1 MDRVKVLFVAFLH
14 GFRWSSSEF
23 DLEIGRPARNGE
35 PGQLLCRKNGKVLNW
50 MRCKS
55 KAIVSAMVC
64 GKEMF
69 WLEIFG
75 FSSCH
80 TIFGAS
86 FRGYQFFLLSKMG
99 KNYLSHD
106 FRVWS
111 NIFRQWDV
119 TAAPV
124 AWAWRGNPSQEVGAH
139 NISTEAWSPN
149 DQLLCTSHKSTDS
162 TRVSF
167 VSCSGLSKQNISW
180 RLR

>member
-1 MDRVKVLFVAFLH
+1 MSKTYIRNFFLFCLAGKKLSRKRLQKNCETQKRRQYLAVDRVKVLFVAFLH

-55 KAIVSAMVC
+55 KAIVSAMVY

-111 NIFRQWDV
+111 NIFRQWDF

-124 AWAWRGNPSQEVGAH
+124 AWAWRGNPS
-139 NISTEAWSPN
+139 
-149 DQLLCTSHKSTDS
+149 
-162 TRVSF
+162 
-167 VSCSGLSKQNISW
+167 
-180 RLR
+180 